1 MKNKKIVVALVA
13 LLAAAA
19 LMVGGWFIS
28 RPDPQEGAKAL
39 TVVVVH
45 GDKSEKEFSVRTDA
59 EYLGDALLEHE
70 EIGVVG
76 EKGQYGLY
84 IQEVDGEAAS
94 DADHTY
100 WSLSKD
106 GEMLMVGADSQPVA
120 DGEHYELTLTTW

>member
-1 MKNKKIVVALVA
+1 MKNKKIAVALVA

-19 LMVGGWFIS
+19 LMVGGWLAA
-28 RPDPQEGAKAL
+28 RPDTNEGAKAL
-39 TVVVVH
+39 TIVVVH
-45 GDKSEKEFSVRTDA
+45 GDESEKEFSIRTDA
-59 EYLGDALLEHE
+59 EFLGEALLEHE

-76 EKGQYGLY
+76 EDSQYGLY
-84 IQEVDGEAAS
+84 ITEVDGEAAS